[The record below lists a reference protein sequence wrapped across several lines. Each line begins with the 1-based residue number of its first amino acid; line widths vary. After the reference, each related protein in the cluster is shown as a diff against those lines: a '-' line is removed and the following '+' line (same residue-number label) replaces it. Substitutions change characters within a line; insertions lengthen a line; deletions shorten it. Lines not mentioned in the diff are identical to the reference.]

1 MWRSLDW
8 RMADSQLVTSRSI
21 PPVEDEIGLLD
32 VAVIMAESLRLLIFG
47 PLAIGLVAFAISSQ
61 IAPTFTA
68 RTSFL
73 PPQQQQSAASAMLS
87 QLGALSGLATSVAGM
102 KSPSDQYVALTKS
115 VVVAD
120 KLVAQFNLVALYDVK
135 YREDARKK
143 LGDHTKVTAGKDGLL
158 VIEVDDES
166 PKRAADIANAYVAGL
181 KELLGTLSLTEA
193 QNRRAFFERQLEQTK
208 IKLTAAELALNS
220 IGVSADAIK
229 ADPKAAVE
237 MIARLGA
244 QVTAQEV
251 KLASMRG
258 YLSET
263 APEFRQAQLALNVL
277 RMQLQKSETGG
288 QGKETASRGGYIEKY
303 RDFKYQEALFELF
316 ARQFELAKV
325 DEAREGAILQL
336 VDIALPPERKSKPAK
351 ALISIAAMLMA
362 EILLLMWV
370 FLRQFLSN
378 MKSNAEHAGKLA
390 LIHASLR
397 RMQVRRLD

>member
-1 MWRSLDW
+1 MLFRS
-8 RMADSQLVTSRSI
+8 
-21 PPVEDEIGLLD
+21 

-208 IKLTAAELALNS
+208 IMKLEKS
-220 IGVSADAIK
+220 I
-229 ADPKAAVE
+229 
-237 MIARLGA
+237 
-244 QVTAQEV
+244 
-251 KLASMRG
+251 
-258 YLSET
+258 
-263 APEFRQAQLALNVL
+263 
-277 RMQLQKSETGG
+277 
-288 QGKETASRGGYIEKY
+288 
-303 RDFKYQEALFELF
+303 
-316 ARQFELAKV
+316 
-325 DEAREGAILQL
+325 ILKH
-336 VDIALPPERKSKPAK
+336 I
-351 ALISIAAMLMA
+351 
-362 EILLLMWV
+362 
-370 FLRQFLSN
+370 
-378 MKSNAEHAGKLA
+378 
-390 LIHASLR
+390 
-397 RMQVRRLD
+397 